1 MNQYQ
6 EMYDTD
12 EFFSKLTVRGNEFS
26 NPGTVGEARDPEGHR
41 GEKLLQQLKKDK
53 EVIFSG
59 QLYYHLKQDYAGNG
73 STTAKGL
80 DDRVFPTYLEPS
92 DKKVSNSGGFVQSKA
107 EVFCVSQ
114 QPADLSLV
122 IHKMKPYLYE
132 KLKVNSREDAHFWSY
147 PVFKTCVSEDRWQN
161 GYLWEEHF
169 ILVMGE
175 LLPGLAES
183 ELFALGGL
191 GRGETGEDMRKIDYM
206 KMCDMLEKVFKREF
220 AGEELPK
227 VADPPELIENKEPS
241 IGEGTRLGDDLRNSI
256 VMKHTKFGY
265 SSEDDL
271 P

>member
-12 EFFSKLTVRGNEFS
+12 EFFSKLRVRGNEFS
-26 NPGTVGEARDPEGHR
+26 NPGTVGEAREPKGHR
-41 GEKLLQQLKKDK
+41 GEKLLQQLERDK

-59 QLYYHLKQDYAGNG
+59 QLYYDLKQDYAGNG
-73 STTAKGL
+73 ATTAKGL
-80 DDRVFPTYLEPS
+80 DDRVFPTNLEPS
-92 DKKVSNSGGFVQSKA
+92 DKQVSNSGGFVQSKA

-169 ILVMGE
+169 MLVMGE
-175 LLPGLAES
+175 LLPGLAKS
-183 ELFALGGL
+183 ELFALGEL

-227 VADPPELIENKEPS
+227 VADLPEFVENREPS
-241 IGEGTRLGDDLRNSI
+241 IGEGTRLGDDLRDSI